1 VKAHCIAIRIGECQP
16 DKVESDKPMKALG
29 NGMEERRQVPMC
41 GNGLGYLE
49 QGAILFN
56 RGDSFWLIGRHFT
69 HAVELSILTRI
80 GSSQGL
86 PRWWV
91 RLT

>member
-29 NGMEERRQVPMC
+29 NGMEERRQVPVC

-56 RGDSFWLIGRHFT
+56 RGDSFWLIGRSFT

-80 GSSQGL
+80 GSS
-86 PRWWV
+86 
-91 RLT
+91 